1 MSAELPLVGAAASI
15 WNLPMHAFACSD
27 VFWRER
33 GWRFWQYQISSM
45 ILFDTI
51 FYSQGT
57 FALFSLLPGIPRS
70 VLHTVFPLAL
80 TSCTESCQIP
90 RWHRICCFVSEPHCM
105 GRCFQWQLGALW
117 PGFGDVRMYSTWGN
131 RGTHFFEKSCLYD
144 IFFSDMQIPFYHDLN
159 LIDDTY
165 THSIT

>member
-15 WNLPMHAFACSD
+15 WNLAMHAFACSD

-33 GWRFWQYQISSM
+33 GWRFWQYQTSSM

-51 FYSQGT
+51 FFSQGT
-57 FALFSLLPGIPRS
+57 FCSNTLATPGIPRS
-70 VLHTVFPLAL
+70 VLHTVFSLAF

-105 GRCFQWQLGALW
+105 GRCFQWQLGALR
-117 PGFGDVRMYSTWGN
+117 PGFGDVRMYSTVGN
-131 RGTHFFEKSCLYD
+131 RGTHFFEKSCLYIWH
-144 IFFSDMQIPFYHDLN
+144 IFFRQIP
-159 LIDDTY
+159 
-165 THSIT
+165 